1 MNRLLILSAN
11 LGGYDPPSAWADQTP
26 PAGWEIVL
34 ERLDDRSF
42 PPRPKAMS
50 SALQAGIPKMFGW
63 QLRPGFDAYL
73 WVDASRR
80 LVRPDFAAWML
91 SHLDDGAE
99 LAIFRHPLRGTVREE
114 FQYVR
119 DKLAGGNAYLTKR
132 YAGEW
137 LDEQMA
143 AIASDHGFPDVVLY
157 ASTSF
162 VYRPTALVS
171 AALAE
176 WWLHKARY
184 LLHDQLALPYVLW
197 RWGVEVQPIEAD
209 IYSLPYWKY
218 VRK

>member
-1 MNRLLILSAN
+1 MNRLLVLSAN
-11 LGGYDPPSAWADQTP
+11 LGGYDPPSDWEPQAL
-26 PAGWEIVL
+26 PAGWEIAV
-34 ERLDDRSF
+34 ERLDDASF
-42 PPRPKAMS
+42 PPRCKALS

-91 SHLDDGAE
+91 AHLDDGAE
-99 LAIFRHPLRGTVREE
+99 LAVFRHPLRGSVREE
-114 FQYVR
+114 YQYVR
-119 DKLAGGNAYLTKR
+119 DKLAAGNLYLTRR

-143 AIASDHGFPDVVLY
+143 AIAADQRFHDRVLY
-157 ASTSF
+157 ASTAF
-162 VYRPTALVS
+162 VYRPTAQVT
-171 AALAE
+171 AALSE

-197 RWGVEVQPIEAD
+197 RWGVEVQPIESD
-209 IYSLPYWKY
+209 IYRLPYWDY